1 MRLLLNKVALTCH
14 KCPPMREALRLT
26 PLLSVTAFFPS
37 INGFGSKTS
46 HLVTCEIN
54 DVACLCSQ
62 STRVFY
68 VLTTNFYDN

>member
-1 MRLLLNKVALTCH
+1 
-14 KCPPMREALRLT
+14 MREALRLT
-26 PLLSVTAFFPS
+26 PLLAVTVALFPS

-54 DVACLCSQ
+54 DVACLFSQ

-68 VLTTNFYDN
+68 VLATNFYDN